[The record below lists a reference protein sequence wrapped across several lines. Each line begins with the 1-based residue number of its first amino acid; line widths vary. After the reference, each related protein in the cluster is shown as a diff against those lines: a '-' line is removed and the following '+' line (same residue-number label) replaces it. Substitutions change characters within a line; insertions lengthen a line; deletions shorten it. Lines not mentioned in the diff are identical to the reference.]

1 MRTTLKI
8 IKLLTG
14 RDVLNPSM
22 KQKTT
27 IQEELASLN
36 SSLPYNL
43 NEPVF
48 NVPENY
54 FQNFAQSV
62 LYKIREQE
70 SAVSTELTELSPL
83 LSGISKKMPYHL
95 PENYF
100 EDLTSEIP
108 AIISDEA
115 LPAVIDFSK
124 SNPYQVPEGYFDGLS
139 EKVLHKIPKTPGKV
153 ISINRSRSFMRMAVA
168 AMITGVIA
176 LSGVLYFSNTSVDPV
191 NQSKEWVAKKLDG
204 VSTQAL
210 DDFIK
215 SADFKSTSGNV
226 TASTPASVDVKNML
240 NDISTREL
248 DAFLTQVGFDEDLYI
263 IN

>member
-1 MRTTLKI
+1 
-8 IKLLTG
+8 
-14 RDVLNPSM
+14 M

-70 SAVSTELTELSPL
+70 SAVSTELTELSPV
-83 LSGISKKMPYHL
+83 LSGISKKMPYQI

-100 EDLTSEIP
+100 ENLTSEIP

-124 SNPYQVPEGYFDGLS
+124 SNPYQVPAGYFDGLS
-139 EKVLHKIPKTPGKV
+139 EQVLRKIPKTPGKV
-153 ISINRSRSFMRMAVA
+153 ISINRSRNFMRMAVA
-168 AMITGVIA
+168 AMVTAVIA
-176 LSGVLYFSNTSVDPV
+176 LSGILYFTNNNSVDPV
-191 NQSKEWVAKKLDG
+191 YQSEEWVAKKLDG

-210 DDFIK
+210 DDFIN
-215 SADFKSTSGNV
+215 SADFTSESGNE
-226 TASTPASVDVKNML
+226 TASKPASVEVKKML
-240 NDISTREL
+240 NDVSTKEL
-248 DAFLTQVGFDEDLYI
+248 DVFLAQVGSEEDLYL